1 MLIFLLA
8 CASELTPITLDW
20 YSEEIGD
27 CDDDGT
33 LEWEAPDD
41 MVALSVR
48 RTLDDDRIVWTD
60 GYSVIADDSGDI
72 LFSCAPNARIRV
84 TYALVSGVE

>member
-1 MLIFLLA
+1 MIIILLA
-8 CASELTPITLDW
+8 CAADLTPTALEW

-27 CDDDGT
+27 CDEDGT

-48 RTLDDDRIVWTD
+48 RTLEDDRVVWTD
-60 GYSVIADDSGDI
+60 GAPIIADDSGDI
-72 LFSCAPNARIRV
+72 LFACEPGARFRV
-84 TYALVSGVE
+84 TYALVAGVE